1 MGDVDIIKCNN
12 ILRICFL
19 NINVVFTMV
28 IICSSVT
35 ITMIEKSQESADEE
49 GAFIALLS
57 DLSKVFDCLP
67 HDVMIAKIHAYD
79 FDMKS
84 LNLRFDYMINRK
96 KRAKVDGI

>member
-1 MGDVDIIKCNN
+1 
-12 ILRICFL
+12 
-19 NINVVFTMV
+19 
-28 IICSSVT
+28 
-35 ITMIEKSQESADEE
+35 MIEKSQESADEE

-67 HDVMIAKIHAYD
+67 HDLMIAKIHAYD

-96 KRAKVDGI
+96 KRQK